1 MENPPKPC
9 PGAMSGQG
17 FGQEPVEGA
26 LGQGLGRTP
35 GKGPAMGEDM
45 LYSGAVRAWAEGL
58 GRRAAGMGPAKAR
71 ELILGEVLENP
82 AVASEEEAVWA
93 AMVALEVALKD
104 R

>member
-1 MENPPKPC
+1 M
-9 PGAMSGQG
+9 A
-17 FGQEPVEGA
+17 
-26 LGQGLGRTP
+26 
-35 GKGPAMGEDM
+35 EDM
-45 LYSGAVRAWAEGL
+45 SVGGAVRAWAEGL

-93 AMVALEVALKD
+93 AMVALEVALEG